1 MPPRCIKKS
10 HEIIIQHQPDQNK
23 KRRQTCEQIKDYLNA
38 RKKKAKRHPNNKV
51 LNQKM
56 KTLKIF
62 PWFFKM

>member
-38 RKKKAKRHPNNKV
+38 PKKKGK
-51 LNQKM
+51 
-56 KTLKIF
+56 KTSKQ
-62 PWFFKM
+62 